1 MAQRYRNAYFFK
13 NTNPLYENIFEDRGA
28 RFIHQYGTQTFRALT
43 QAEYNSLVVEETFWQ
58 PGDRLEKIAS
68 RVYGNA
74 TYWWVLARFNQKP
87 TDAHWRTGDVVRVP
101 YPLQLITSY
110 Y

>member
-1 MAQRYRNAYFFK
+1 MPGRYRNAYFFQ
-13 NTNPLYENIFEDRGA
+13 NTNPLYERIFEERGR
-28 RFIHQYGTQTFRALT
+28 RFIHQYGTRTFKPLT
-43 QAEYNSLVVEETFWQ
+43 DLEFNSLVIEEIFWQ

-74 TYWWVLARFNQKP
+74 TYWWIIARFNKKP
-87 TDAHWRTGDVVRVP
+87 TDAHWRPGDVVQVP
-101 YPLQLITSY
+101 YPLQLISSY

>member
-1 MAQRYRNAYFFK
+1 MPGRYRNAYFFK
-13 NTNPLYENIFEDRGA
+13 NANPLYENVLEDRGL
-28 RFIHQYGTQTFRALT
+28 RSIQQYGTQTFNPLT
-43 QAEYNSLVVEETFWQ
+43 AAEFESLVIEEIFWQ

-74 TYWWVLARFNQKP
+74 SYWWVLARFNQKP
-87 TDAHWRTGDVVRVP
+87 TDAHWRTGDVVKVP
-101 YPLQLITSY
+101 YPLQLISSY